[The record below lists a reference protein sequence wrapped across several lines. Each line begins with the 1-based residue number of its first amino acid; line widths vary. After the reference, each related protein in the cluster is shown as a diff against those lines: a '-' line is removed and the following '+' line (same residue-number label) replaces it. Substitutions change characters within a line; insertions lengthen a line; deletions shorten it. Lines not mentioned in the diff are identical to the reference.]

1 MIARLK
7 ELWRTG
13 VTAPRVFALLCVVSL
28 LLLYFGKSAGLTGLA
43 AIIVG
48 AVLLLRIAR
57 KLIRQTIWRLRNRL
71 VMTYVFI
78 AVVPVVLIL
87 VLVGI
92 GTYFVAGQVAV
103 YLVQSELDRR
113 IAALA
118 GPAQFLLRAPESA
131 YAGFTHE
138 FRPMVGGH
146 FPSLQLLITGERN
159 FHYPESSAIAA
170 PPGGWG
176 DYNGMVVKDGA
187 YYALAHV
194 KAPASDVT
202 VLAPV
207 TLDFL
212 SDLIPNLGD
221 VRVLDLNRRAGQHM
235 TPASHAGRVPPPVS
249 RFDYA
254 FTWVAPLT
262 VANWAKPGENETHV
276 MTITTRASAVLGTVF
291 GQKLDVEEV
300 VLVLFVSVLVLFS
313 IVEIVALVIGV
324 SLARSITGAVENL
337 YQGTRRISEGDV
349 SHRIR
354 VKGTDQLA
362 ALGQS
367 FNSMTEHLQRLI
379 VVEKEK
385 ERLQSELE
393 IAREVQ
399 NQLFPRSAP
408 LLRNLELTG
417 VCHPARMVSGDYYDY
432 LCVQD
437 SALAF
442 AIGDVAGKG
451 ISAALLMASIQSIM
465 RTQLSTGIHAAAA
478 SVGGPIRHQLHA
490 APLVA
495 QLNKQLYENTAP
507 EKYATFFFGI
517 YEERLSTLT
526 YTNAGHLPPVLLR
539 GGEAI
544 LLNPTGTVVGAFPHC
559 VYEEETIRL
568 EPDDM
573 LVAYTDGIT
582 EPENAYG
589 EEFGLDRVLDLVR
602 RHREETSPQ
611 IIAHV
616 MQAVEHWTAAAEL
629 PDDMTL
635 LIARRVG

>member
-1 MIARLK
+1 MASRLQQF
-7 ELWRTG
+7 WRTG
-13 VTAPRVFALLCVVSL
+13 VTAPRVFALLCAICLVL
-28 LLLYFGKSAGLTGLA
+28 AYFGKSVGLTALA
-43 AIIVG
+43 ASVVG
-48 AVLLLRIAR
+48 AVLLLRLAR
-57 KLIRQTIWRLRNRL
+57 KLVRHTIWRLRHRL
-71 VMTYVFI
+71 VVTYVFI

-87 VLVGI
+87 VLVAI

-118 GPAQFLLRAPESA
+118 GPAQFLLRAPVSA
-131 YAGFTHE
+131 YAGFTQD
-138 FRPMVGGH
+138 FRPMLGGR
-146 FPSLQLLITGERN
+146 FPSLQLLITGERH
-159 FHYPESSAIAA
+159 FQYPQGSSLTQ
-170 PPGGWG
+170 PPAGWG
-176 DYNGMVVKDGA
+176 DYSGMVVKDGA
-187 YYALAHV
+187 YYGLAHV

-221 VRVLDLNRRAGQHM
+221 VRVLDLNRREGRHM
-235 TPASHAGRVPPPVS
+235 ASPTRAGRIPPPVS

-291 GQKLDVEEV
+291 GQKLDVEQV
-300 VLVLFVSVLVLFS
+300 VLVVFVVVLVLFS
-313 IVEIVALVIGV
+313 IVEIIALVIGI
-324 SLARSITGAVENL
+324 SLTRSITGAVENL

-349 SHRIR
+349 SHRILVR
-354 VKGTDQLA
+354 GTDQLA

-367 FNSMTEHLQRLI
+367 FNSMTENLERLI

-408 LLRNLELTG
+408 LLRNLQLTG

-432 LCVQD
+432 LCVQE

-478 SVGGPIRHQLHA
+478 SVSGPIRHQLRA

-495 QLNKQLYENTAP
+495 QLNRQLYENTSP

-517 YEERLSTLT
+517 YEERQSTLT

-559 VYEEETIRL
+559 VYEEETIQL
-568 EPDDM
+568 EPHDM

-582 EPENAYG
+582 EPENEYG
-589 EEFGLDRVLDLVR
+589 EEFGLDRVLDLIR
-602 RHREETSPQ
+602 LHRDEDSPQ
-611 IIAHV
+611 IIARV
-616 MQAVEHWTAAAEL
+616 MQAVESWTGAAEL

-635 LIARRVG
+635 LLARRVG